1 MKTINEEIQK
11 IKHLF
16 NFKKGDRLLS
26 EQNTDG
32 KDPNA
37 GEIQKYLVDK
47 GYLPRYRTEN
57 GVKKDN
63 IDWDFGDTSAK
74 AFGDFIEDK
83 LGVDVGI
90 QTLQDLQDYLDLL
103 GFNTGSLGFGEKVYD
118 AIKWVIDFTEKGIST
133 IVNTPEYNKIIKS
146 ISNVFLKGLE
156 GLKAAEID
164 KDGTYV
170 CDYNVKYNPTLSNVE
185 IINFTHNTIDIRS
198 RISGNFRFN
207 LCDPFGSWLHKTKK
221 NNFEVIVE
229 GQLSY
234 YFEVTEGKLCLK
246 IEVNSVEASS
256 VSTIHLK
263 TIYTPCKYT
272 FKVDLEKNVVNLHII
287 SAPCGPGSIGD
298 YEKDVKHIHTIP
310 LKDKINQKI
319 CSKGYCIKIDDIVK
333 LIRGKED
340 ISSIPN
346 LMVDMCPPKPK
357 KKKTTKTNEPHRHS
371 GKSYDQMSRE
381 AGGGSFYHPGKI

>member
-16 NFKKGDRLLS
+16 NFKKGDRLLN
-26 EQNTDG
+26 EQDPIG
-32 KDPNA
+32 DDPNA

-74 AFGDFIEDK
+74 AFGDFIKDK
-83 LGVDVGI
+83 LGVDVFI
-90 QTLQDLQDYLDLL
+90 QSLQDLQDYLDLL
-103 GFNTGSLGFGEKVYD
+103 GFDTGSLGFGEKVYS

-287 SAPCGPGSIGD
+287 SAPCGPGGFGGT
-298 YEKDVKHIHTIP
+298 DVIHIHTIP

-333 LIRGKED
+333 LIRGQED

-357 KKKTTKTNEPHRHS
+357 KKKTTKSKKTNLGHEIDWS
-371 GKSYDQMSRE
+371 KSPPSYSDQQTTY
-381 AGGGSFYHPGKI
+381 AW